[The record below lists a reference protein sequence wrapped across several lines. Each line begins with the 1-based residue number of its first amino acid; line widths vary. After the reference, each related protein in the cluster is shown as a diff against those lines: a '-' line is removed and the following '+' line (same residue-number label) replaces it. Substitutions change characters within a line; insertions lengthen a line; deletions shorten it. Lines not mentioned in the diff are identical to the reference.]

1 MVSKKHWAPTASVEV
16 GEVRQSETGAWVVSG
31 RLAPN
36 GTCPECG
43 TSSRQRHGWRRRR
56 IEDFP
61 AQGQAVWIELR
72 VCRWRC
78 LNSDCRR
85 RTFSDREAAVATPYA
100 RRTSRQAQLLG
111 HMAHA
116 AGGTPAERLLRRL
129 GIRVSDDTILRQLLR
144 AAQVVPPRARII
156 GIDDWSWRKS
166 QNYGT
171 IIIDLERRA
180 VIDVLED
187 RDVVTCTDWLRRHP
201 EVEVISRDRCGLYV

>member
-1 MVSKKHWAPTASVEV
+1 
-16 GEVRQSETGAWVVSG
+16 
-31 RLAPN
+31 
-36 GTCPECG
+36 
-43 TSSRQRHGWRRRR
+43 
-56 IEDFP
+56 
-61 AQGQAVWIELR
+61 
-72 VCRWRC
+72 
-78 LNSDCRR
+78 LNSNCRR

-144 AAQVVPPRARII
+144 AAQVVQPRARII

-166 QNYGT
+166 QSYGT

-187 RDVVTCTDWLRRHP
+187 RDVITCTDWLRRHP
-201 EVEVISRDRCGLYV
+201 EVEVISRDRCGLYAQAARQGAPQAEQVADRFHDAVP